1 MTKWVK
7 TTGMWSGAQ
16 PRWARR
22 GNASRSSSAL
32 LSGGVLAVAARQDA
46 RQSIAEHPGVR
57 GAVAVE
63 HARFIEEEVRGILP
77 EGQIVIAQRG
87 ERHGNVV
94 TRVDLQDRL
103 RRALDPPRAGQ
114 ELLQLTIGAVFRC
127 EPATPA
133 VGPPVRR
140 TNVPHPLP
148 HPTLIHTTT

>member
-7 TTGMWSGAQ
+7 TTGMWSSAQ

-22 GNASRSSSAL
+22 GKAARSGSAL
-32 LSGGVLAVAARQDA
+32 LSSASLAEAPRQDA

-87 ERHGNVV
+87 ERHDNVV

-114 ELLQLTIGAVFRC
+114 ELLQLTIGAVFRSDQ
-127 EPATPA
+127 ADRA
-133 VGPPVRR
+133 VGQPVRR